1 MIIPTMK
8 PSTRRTIKPNAAVSL
23 RPTHKPTRR
32 TTRPSKKPSL
42 KPFIRSTNKPTRRP
56 SNKPTVRRMQLP
68 TKKPSVRTI
77 MTDENIHDAAYL
89 WVTNKPAAMAKYHH
103 FLTWDTSR
111 VTNMDS
117 VFGYYSPSAGP
128 YYDFWATT
136 FNADLSAWNTGR
148 VTSMY
153 DMFDGAHS
161 FNCD

>member
-8 PSTRRTIKPNAAVSL
+8 PSTRRTIKPSAAVSV
-23 RPTHKPTRR
+23 RPTQKATRR
-32 TTRPSKKPSL
+32 TANPSIRPSKKPTL
-42 KPFIRSTNKPTRRP
+42 KPLIRSTSKPTRRP

-68 TKKPSVRTI
+68 TNKPSVRTI

-103 FLTWDTSR
+103 ISTWDTSQ

-128 YYDFWATT
+128 YYDFWATCLMAPT
-136 FNADLSAWNTGR
+136 LSIAISQNGIL
-148 VTSMY
+148 VV
-153 DMFDGAHS
+153 
-161 FNCD
+161 